1 MMELSCSDVSVSGI
15 VISFTA
21 GLISMTTLIVI
32 VISYFYSLITILK
45 MQSTEGHQKTFSTCA
60 AHLTAVILSYG
71 TATFFYVMPKSTY
84 SEDQNKVVS
93 VLHSSNPRVESPH
106 LQPLEY

>member
-1 MMELSCSDVSVSGI
+1 
-15 VISFTA
+15 
-21 GLISMTTLIVI
+21 
-32 VISYFYSLITILK
+32 

-93 VLHSSNPRVESPH
+93 GQLDLGTEKHLHLP
-106 LQPLEY
+106 